1 MSALSVVVAY
11 ALGSVP
17 FALIVARLFGTPD
30 LRLVGSGNLGATNV
44 SRASGLW
51 AGLLVFVL
59 DVGKGVLA
67 VVVAGRLTG
76 WNAASTAAAGV
87 VAVVGHVYPVWA
99 GFRGGKGVATGFGA
113 FAVLEPMAA
122 WPAFG
127 AFMISAATTR
137 YASLGSVVAAVTLPI
152 AVYAAGSAR
161 ATFVA
166 SLATAGLVIFRHR
179 SNVLRIWAGTERRLG
194 ARA

>member
-76 WNAASTAAAGV
+76 
-87 VAVVGHVYPVWA
+87 
-99 GFRGGKGVATGFGA
+99 
-113 FAVLEPMAA
+113 
-122 WPAFG
+122 
-127 AFMISAATTR
+127 
-137 YASLGSVVAAVTLPI
+137 
-152 AVYAAGSAR
+152 
-161 ATFVA
+161 
-166 SLATAGLVIFRHR
+166 
-179 SNVLRIWAGTERRLG
+179 
-194 ARA
+194 